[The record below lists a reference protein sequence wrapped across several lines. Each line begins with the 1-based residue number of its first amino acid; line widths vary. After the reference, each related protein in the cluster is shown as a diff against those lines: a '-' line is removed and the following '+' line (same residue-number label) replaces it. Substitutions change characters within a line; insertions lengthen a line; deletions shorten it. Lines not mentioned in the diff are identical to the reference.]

1 MSAPIGSAAPQRA
14 GPYRARALVLAAA
27 LLVLGTACSKASAT
41 TSPGSYRVFAQQFR
55 FHGLPA
61 HVQANSPF
69 DIVFT
74 NREGFPFRHEM
85 VLVGIDSGQG
95 ADDIVNAA
103 KKTGQDS
110 EDQWLHFG
118 EIGEVNTGSTK
129 VGVFSLPPGT
139 YALVCW
145 EDEKPGGGTGPVHAA
160 RGMVFEF
167 AVP

>member
-1 MSAPIGSAAPQRA
+1 MSAPIGSAAPKRS
-14 GPYRARALVLAAA
+14 GPYRARTLALAAA
-27 LLVLGTACSKASAT
+27 LLVLGTACAKASAT

-61 HVQANSPF
+61 HVQADSSF

-74 NREGFPFRHEM
+74 NREAFPFRHEL

-95 ADDIVNAA
+95 ADDIVAAA
-103 KKTGQDS
+103 KKSGQDS

-118 EIGEVNTGSTK
+118 EIGEVDTGSTK

-145 EDEKPGGGTGPVHAA
+145 ENEKPGGGTGLAHAA